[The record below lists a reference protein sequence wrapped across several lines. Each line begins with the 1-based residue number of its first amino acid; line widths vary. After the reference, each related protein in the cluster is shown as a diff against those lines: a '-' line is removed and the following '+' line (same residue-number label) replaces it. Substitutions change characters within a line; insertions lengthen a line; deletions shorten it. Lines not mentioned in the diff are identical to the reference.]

1 LPILVWIPI
10 HVERTS
16 TTFDGRIPD
25 FLKDKSIQVRVVP
38 DQGPITKLLP
48 ALKEDHETIIT
59 ADDDVTY
66 GEGWAQGLLS
76 ALHEHECAVGYRGRI
91 IGDGSYNTSQ
101 LVIDPPNPREVD
113 LITGT
118 WGRAVRSK
126 FFKDNIHEEW
136 QRCQLNDDIAIDAHL
151 KRNGVRRVVVMRPC
165 AIRPYRVHKINSLWT
180 ENKGKND
187 EMLRRIGW

>member
-1 LPILVWIPI
+1 LVWIPI
-10 HVERTS
+10 HVKRTN
-16 TTFDGRIPD
+16 TTFDGHIPD

-48 ALKEDHETIIT
+48 ALKEDHEIILT

-66 GEGWAQGLLS
+66 GEGWAQGLLG
-76 ALHEHECAVGYRGRI
+76 AFHEHEWCAVGYRGRVL
-91 IGDGSYNTSQ
+91 GDGSYNTSQ
-101 LVIDPPNPREVD
+101 LVIDPSSPREVD

-126 FFKDNIHEEW
+126 FFKSSIHDEW
-136 QRCQLNDDIAIDAHL
+136 QKCQLNDDIAIDAHL
-151 KRNGVRRVVVMRPC
+151 KRNGVQRVVVMRAC
-165 AIRPYRVHKINSLWT
+165 AIRPYRVHKINSLWV
-180 ENKGKND
+180 ENKGQND